1 MSNHSVQCVVAQYGV
16 LCTQVSMQH
25 EERSEVGTGLLECLF
40 DSQGV
45 RKGEPWKLIAR
56 AYRFGGDWIDA
67 NAVASNVKYLQIGEE
82 TRCDTRRSRPQRMNV
97 CDRRYVWS
105 VCQHTPGPQV
115 LFVEPG

>member
-1 MSNHSVQCVVAQYGV
+1 MSNHSAQCVVTQYGV

-56 AYRFGGDWIDA
+56 AWIDA

-82 TRCDTRRSRPQRMNV
+82 TRCDTKRSPR
-97 CDRRYVWS
+97 S
-105 VCQHTPGPQV
+105 AGP
-115 LFVEPG
+115 P